1 MSMLL
6 TGAFSR
12 AIDDKLRIAIPKH
25 FRDSLAKVRG
35 LLFVAPGT
43 DGSLAIYSE
52 ETFARLAE
60 RLAQASP
67 TAGDVRAFSRLFF
80 AGAQGVELDSQ
91 GRIRVPTELAQW
103 AGLGKEAMLIGVQDH
118 LELWEPIRW
127 KTYLADKQSRYDEIA
142 ERAFS
147 PLQS

>member
-1 MSMLL
+1 MLL

-12 AIDDKLRIAIPKH
+12 AIDEKLRVAIPKH
-25 FRDSLAKVRG
+25 IRDTLAKSRG

-52 ETFARLAE
+52 ETFAQLAQ

-80 AGAQGVELDSQ
+80 AGAQQVELDTQ
-91 GRIRVPTELAQW
+91 GRFRIPGELAQW

-118 LELWEPIRW
+118 LELWEPARW
-127 KTYLADKQSRYDEIA
+127 QNYLADKRSKYDEIA

-147 PLQS
+147 PPVS